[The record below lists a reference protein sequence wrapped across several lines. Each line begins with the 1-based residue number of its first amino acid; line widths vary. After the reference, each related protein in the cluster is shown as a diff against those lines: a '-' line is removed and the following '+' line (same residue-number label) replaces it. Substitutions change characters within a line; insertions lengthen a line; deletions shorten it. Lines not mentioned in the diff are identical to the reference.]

1 MLTIRPATIA
11 DVPLLRRF
19 IQELADYEGES
30 QSVLTTEA
38 DLTRDGF
45 GPDPK
50 FRAIIAEQHG
60 AEQDGAEQDG
70 AEQDDRQPAGFA
82 VFFISYSTWAGSGIF
97 LEDLFVRE
105 SFRGRGAGKALLA
118 QLAEIALN
126 EGHRAI
132 RLDVLDWNESAIH
145 FYKSLGAEYLPQW
158 RNVIIGEEAL
168 GRLSRAKR
176 ASSAGSS

>member
-19 IQELADYEGES
+19 IQELADYQGES

-38 DLTRDGF
+38 DLARDGF

-50 FRAIIAEQHG
+50 FRAIIAEQ
-60 AEQDGAEQDG
+60 DGAEQDG
-70 AEQDDRQPAGFA
+70 AEQDRQPAGFA

-105 SFRGRGAGKALLA
+105 NFRGHGVGKALLA
-118 QLAEIALN
+118 HLAEIALN

-132 RLDVLDWNESAIH
+132 RLDVLDWNESANN

-168 GRLSRAKR
+168 ARLSRAKR
-176 ASSAGSS
+176 TSSAGSS